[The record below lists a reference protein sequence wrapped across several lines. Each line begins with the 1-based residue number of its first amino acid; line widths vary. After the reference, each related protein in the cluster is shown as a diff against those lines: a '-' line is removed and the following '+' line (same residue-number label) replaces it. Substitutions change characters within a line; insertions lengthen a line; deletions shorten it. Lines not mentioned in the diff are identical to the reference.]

1 MHEGSYRACHSALV
15 THAEE
20 IAFYRGH
27 KWEKTRM
34 EKTFQNLMQHSEVVL
49 NLKLFMGVFD
59 GMLTKYGATMAGY
72 AILGLPVFGP
82 E

>member
-1 MHEGSYRACHSALV
+1 
-15 THAEE
+15 
-20 IAFYRGH
+20 
-27 KWEKTRM
+27 M